1 MSPKLTDHLKVSI
14 HEYVLL
20 DPSLRGAPEE
30 VNPWAVYCAWA
41 LDWIL
46 AYVFV
51 SMAVNAWSSFLAPLG
66 MNELPSDST
75 KVFTTYSLYLKLALT
90 PLVYFTISFVGIS
103 LNGMT
108 PGLKIFKHSIHA
120 HNSKEAALHAF
131 ASTVS
136 IAVFG
141 LPMLNKWIDQFSFC
155 ETASHHYTRW
165 AMSYQELSFES
176 PISLVDE
183 VQVDEKWDQAA

>member
-30 VNPWAVYCAWA
+30 VNPWAVYCAWV

-51 SMAVNAWSSFLAPLG
+51 SMAVNAWSAFLAPLG
-66 MNELPSDST
+66 FAELPSESA
-75 KVFTTYSLYLKLALT
+75 KLLSTYSQYLKVAIT

-120 HNSKEAALHAF
+120 HDSKEAALHAF

-136 IAVFG
+136 LAAFG
-141 LPMLNKWIDQFSFC
+141 LPLLNSWVDQFSFC
-155 ETASHHYTRW
+155 ETTSHNYTQW
-165 AMSYQELSFES
+165 FMSYQQVILET
-176 PISLVDE
+176 PVNLVE
-183 VQVDEKWDQAA
+183 IAQENVEWDQAA